1 MQSNPWNFILCFV
14 GCSLLGLELSQA
26 ACSLLFPPAPCL
38 NLKMAVAP
46 SWHGQAAKGCAVPRE
61 LLPKIVVWEP
71 AGSWQKAEMWGRPS
85 AAGKARVW
93 VAAWGVCGSRCWGR
107 AVL

>member
-1 MQSNPWNFILCFV
+1 MQSIDAR
-14 GCSLLGLELSQA
+14 GLRWLWR
-26 ACSLLFPPAPCL
+26 PRT
-38 NLKMAVAP
+38 
-46 SWHGQAAKGCAVPRE
+46 AAKKQDLSCVLWVLQQGCAVPRE

-85 AAGKARVW
+85 AAGRARVW